1 MPKLPPPFETAVPR
15 LGAFQR
21 AVDRSIRGQ
30 LNVRNRLMRK
40 LLWRAEGDPFQRAFA
55 DCEPGNIQHLVRKE
69 IVRTVGIRGIEEI
82 FLSPQFRAGNHIIE
96 LGDYGIDGLHPSVG
110 ARAYYDRI
118 TLKSDALQE

>member
-40 LLWRAEGDPFQRAFA
+40 LLWRAERDPFQRAFA
-55 DCEPGNIQHLVRKE
+55 DGEPGNIQHLVRKE
-69 IVRTVGIRGIEEI
+69 IVRTVRIRGIEEV
-82 FLSPQFRAGNHIIE
+82 FLFPQSRAGNHIIE
-96 LGDYGIDGLHPSVG
+96 LGEYGIDGLHPSVVSC
-110 ARAYYDRI
+110 AYYDRAA
-118 TLKSDALQE
+118 LKT